1 MVYWKYI
8 SSYYYSYKVYWS
20 HAELEYQK
28 LDNVGIFIWV
38 KGHAS
43 TNQGLATPLLHAV
56 LFKVALHSSHAN
68 LYMNRL
74 DKENMTTLFAKT
86 LFVQ

>member
-1 MVYWKYI
+1 MQNLNIK
-8 SSYYYSYKVYWS
+8 S
-20 HAELEYQK
+20 
-28 LDNVGIFIWV
+28 IFIRV

-68 LYMNRL
+68 LFTNRL
-74 DKENMTTLFAKT
+74 DKENRLATLFAKT
-86 LFVQ
+86 LSERDSFALGGLKLTVHN